1 MAIVEM
7 FETHTI
13 VELRKKLSAARAENR
28 SVGFVP
34 TMGYFHEG
42 HVTLMR
48 EAKQQADVVVVSIFV
63 NPTQFGPSEDLAK
76 YPVDLD
82 RDRAMA
88 ESVGVD
94 VLFTPSAE
102 EIYPEGYAT
111 SVNVEGITE
120 VLCGR
125 SRPGHFSGVATVVAK
140 LLNIVEPDIAVFG
153 EKDWQQLA
161 VIRRMVADL
170 NIDTEI
176 LGVPTVREADGLAMS
191 SRNAYLSADERKA
204 ALVLA
209 EALKIAREMVDNNV
223 RASAEIEQA
232 MRAEIETESLVEL
245 EYLEVCDPR
254 SLTKVAEIEGDA
266 LIAIAARVGKTRL
279 IDNTV
284 VRAR

>member
-1 MAIVEM
+1 M

-13 VELRKKLSAARAENR
+13 VELRKKLSVARAENKR
-28 SVGFVP
+28 VGFVP

-42 HVTLMR
+42 HLTLMR
-48 EAKQQADVVVVSIFV
+48 EAKKMADVVVVSIFV
-63 NPTQFGPSEDLAK
+63 NPTQFGPNEDLEK
-76 YPVDLD
+76 YPVDLK

-94 VLFTPSAE
+94 ILFTPSAG

-111 SVNVEGITE
+111 SVNVEGIAD

-140 LLNIVEPDIAVFG
+140 LLNIVEPDVAVFG

-161 VIRRMVADL
+161 VVRRIAADL
-170 NIDTEI
+170 NIDSEI

-191 SRNAYLSADERKA
+191 SRNAYLSAEERKA

-209 EALKIAREMVDNNV
+209 KSLRIAQEMVDKNI
-223 RASAEIEQA
+223 RETAEFERA
-232 MRAEIETESLVEL
+232 MRDVIETESLVEI
-245 EYLEVCDPR
+245 EYLEFCDPQ
-254 SLTKVAEIEGDA
+254 SLAGVAEIESDT
-266 LIAIAARVGKTRL
+266 LIAIAARVGRTRL
-279 IDNTV
+279 IDNAV
-284 VRAR
+284 VRPA

>member
-1 MAIVEM
+1 M

-13 VELRKKLSAARAENR
+13 VELRKKLSVARAENKR
-28 SVGFVP
+28 VGFVP

-42 HVTLMR
+42 HLTLMR
-48 EAKQQADVVVVSIFV
+48 EAKKRADVVVVSIFV
-63 NPTQFGPSEDLAK
+63 NPTQFGPNEDLEK
-76 YPVDLD
+76 YPVDLK

-94 VLFTPSAE
+94 ILFTPSAG

-111 SVNVEGITE
+111 SVNVEGIAD

-140 LLNIVEPDIAVFG
+140 LLNIVEPDVAVFG

-161 VIRRMVADL
+161 VVRRIAADL
-170 NIDTEI
+170 NIDSEI

-191 SRNAYLSADERKA
+191 SRNTYLSAGERKA

-209 EALKIAREMVDNNV
+209 KSLRIAQEMVDKNI
-223 RASAEIEQA
+223 RETAEVERA
-232 MRAEIETESLVEL
+232 MRDVIEAESLVEI
-245 EYLEVCDPR
+245 EYLEFCDPQ
-254 SLTKVAEIEGDA
+254 SLAGVAEIESDT

-279 IDNTV
+279 IDNAV
-284 VRAR
+284 VRPG

>member
-1 MAIVEM
+1 M

-13 VELRKKLSAARAENR
+13 VELRKKLSVARAENKR
-28 SVGFVP
+28 VGFVP

-42 HVTLMR
+42 HLTLMR
-48 EAKQQADVVVVSIFV
+48 EAKKRADVVVVSIFV
-63 NPTQFGPSEDLAK
+63 NPTQFGPNEDLEK
-76 YPVDLD
+76 YPVDLK

-94 VLFTPSAE
+94 ILFTPSAG

-111 SVNVEGITE
+111 SVNVEGIAD

-140 LLNIVEPDIAVFG
+140 LLNIVEPDVAVFG

-161 VIRRMVADL
+161 VVRRIAADL
-170 NIDTEI
+170 NIDSEI

-191 SRNAYLSADERKA
+191 SRNTYLSAGERKA

-209 EALKIAREMVDNNV
+209 KSLRIAQEMVDKNI
-223 RASAEIEQA
+223 RETAEFERA
-232 MRAEIETESLVEL
+232 MRDVIEAESLVEI
-245 EYLEVCDPR
+245 EYLEFCDPQ
-254 SLTKVAEIEGDA
+254 SLAGVAEIESDT

-279 IDNTV
+279 IDNAV
-284 VRAR
+284 VRPG

>member
-1 MAIVEM
+1 M
-7 FETHTI
+7 FETDTI
-13 VELRKKLSAARAENR
+13 VELRKKLGAARAENKR
-28 SVGFVP
+28 VGFVP
-34 TMGYFHEG
+34 TMGYLHEG
-42 HVTLMR
+42 HLTLMR
-48 EAKQQADVVVVSIFV
+48 EAKKHADVVVVSIFV
-63 NPTQFGPSEDLAK
+63 NPTQFGPDEDLEK
-76 YPVDLD
+76 YPADLA
-82 RDRAMA
+82 RDRALS

-94 VLFTPSAE
+94 VLFTPSAK

-125 SRPGHFSGVATVVAK
+125 SRPGHFSGVATVVTK

-191 SRNAYLSADERKA
+191 SRNTYLSADERKA
-204 ALVLA
+204 ALVLP
-209 EALKIAREMVDNNV
+209 EALKIARAMVDNNV

-232 MRAEIETESLVEL
+232 MRAEIDAESLVEL

-254 SLTKVAEIEGDA
+254 SLTKVTEIEGDT
-266 LIAIAARVGKTRL
+266 LIAIAAKVGKTRL

-284 VRAR
+284 VRAG

>member
-1 MAIVEM
+1 M

-13 VELRKKLSAARAENR
+13 VELRKKLGAARAENKR
-28 SVGFVP
+28 VGFVP
-34 TMGYFHEG
+34 TMGYLHEG
-42 HVTLMR
+42 HLALMR
-48 EAKQQADVVVVSIFV
+48 EAKKRADVVVVSIFV
-63 NPTQFGPSEDLAK
+63 NPTQFGPNEDLEK
-76 YPVDLD
+76 YPANLE

-94 VLFTPSAE
+94 LLFMPSAG

-111 SVNVEGITE
+111 SVNVAGITE

-161 VIRRMVADL
+161 VVRRMVADL
-170 NIDTEI
+170 NIDSEI

-191 SRNAYLSADERKA
+191 SRNTYLSPEERKA

-209 EALKIAREMVDNNV
+209 KALKIAQEMVDNKV

-245 EYLEVCDPR
+245 EYLELCDPR
-254 SLTKVAEIEGDA
+254 SLTEVARIEGDT
-266 LIAIAARVGKTRL
+266 LIAIAAKVGKTRL

-284 VRAR
+284 VRPG